1 MRLGL
6 IAIAA
11 VAVGAAVLTGDS
23 VPKWT
28 GLDKAFYL
36 SEPEANFI
44 RPGLQL
50 RIVSAEIAAD
60 GTVRTRFKIT
70 DRAGQPLDRLGIE
83 TPGVV
88 ATSFLIGV
96 IPAGQ
101 MQYTSYITRTQT
113 SPITGKSA
121 IQAAADTGGRYE
133 KVGDGEYTYTF
144 GTRAPQGHDR
154 TATHSVG
161 IYSSRNLTEFELGTQ
176 YADEVFNFVPGGGA
190 LRNVRN
196 IVKTETCN
204 KCHDPISAHGGA
216 RRKME
221 LCNICHTPQ
230 TTDPDTG
237 NTVDMPVMVHKIHM
251 GQNLPSVVAGGK
263 YQIIGFNQTVFDF
276 SGVGFPSD
284 VRECQ
289 VCHDS
294 GSVSADI
301 PNGPGA
307 WLKPNR
313 AACGACHEKA
323 NFATGENHANLP
335 QVSDNQCSTC
345 HIPKGELD
353 FDVSILGAHQVATKS
368 ASLPGTVMQI
378 VRVEDGSAGKRPTV
392 VFSVKNKAGQPIP
405 MSEMTRMAIVLAGPT
420 SDYTTYVSE
429 DARTA
434 QVGADGNA
442 VWTMQNAIPATAK
455 GSFTVGL
462 EGYRNITLLPGT
474 TKAVTVRDA
483 ADNVVRHFSVDGSP
497 MVPRRTVVSI
507 AKCNSCHTNLSLHGG
522 NRDRIEQCVLC
533 HNPTMTD
540 TARRPAAAGPP
551 QGISFAL
558 MIHRIH
564 TGHELARPFDVYGNG
579 NVRHDYKHVLYP
591 GDQRNCSACHVN
603 GSENLPLREDLA
615 PTTDPRSLINN
626 MGPTTAACLGCH
638 DARPAAAHAAGN
650 ANAIGESCAVCH
662 GPNADF
668 AVSRS
673 HAR

>member
-1 MRLGL
+1 MRVGF
-6 IAIAA
+6 IVIAA
-11 VAVGAAVLTGDS
+11 IAVGAAVLTGDS

-44 RPGLQL
+44 RPGLTL
-50 RIVSAEIAAD
+50 KILSAEIATD
-60 GTVRTRFKIT
+60 GTIRTRFKIT

-96 IPAGQ
+96 IPNGQ

-113 SPITGKSA
+113 SPITNRSA
-121 IQAAADTGGRYE
+121 TQAAADAGGRYE

-144 GTRAPQGHDR
+144 TTRAPQGHDR
-154 TATHSVG
+154 TATHTVG

-204 KCHDPISAHGGA
+204 KCHDPLSAHGGA
-216 RRKME
+216 RRKVE

-251 GQNLPSVVAGGK
+251 GKNLPSVVAGK
-263 YQIIGFNQTVFDF
+263 PYEIIGFGQNKFDF

-313 AACGACHEKA
+313 AACGACHDNV
-323 NFATGENHANLP
+323 NFASGENHANLP

-353 FDVSILGAHQVATKS
+353 FDVSILGAHLVATKS
-368 ASLPGTVMQI
+368 ASLPGTVLQ
-378 VRVEDGSAGKRPTV
+378 VVSVEDGSAGKRPTV
-392 VFSVKNKAGQPIP
+392 VFSVKNKAGEPIP
-405 MSEMTRMAIVLAGPT
+405 PSQMTRLAIVLAGPT

-429 DARTA
+429 DVRTA

-442 VWTMQNAIPATAK
+442 VWTMQATIPATAK

-462 EGYRNITLLPGT
+462 EGYRNVTLLPGT
-474 TKAVTVRDA
+474 AKAVTVRDA

-497 MVPRRTVVSI
+497 VAPRRTVVSI
-507 AKCNSCHTNLSLHGG
+507 AKCNNCHTNLSLHGG

-533 HNPTMTD
+533 HNPATTD
-540 TARRPAAAGPP
+540 VARRPATAGPA
-551 QGISFAL
+551 QGIDFAL

-564 TGHELARPFDVYGNG
+564 TGEELSRPFDVYGNG
-579 NVRHDYKHVLYP
+579 NVRHDYKEVLYP
-591 GDQRNCSACHVN
+591 GDRRNCAACHVN
-603 GSENLPLREDLA
+603 GSENLPLREDLS
-615 PTTDPRSLINN
+615 PVTDPRGLITT
-626 MGPTTAACLGCH
+626 MGPTTAACVGCH

-668 AVSRS
+668 AVSRA

>member
-1 MRLGL
+1 MKHAL

-11 VAVGAAVLTGDS
+11 IAAGTVALTGDS
-23 VPKWT
+23 VPAWT

-36 SEPEANFI
+36 SEREANFI
-44 RPGLQL
+44 RPGLVL
-50 RIVSAEIAAD
+50 KILDAEIATD
-60 GTVRTRFKIT
+60 GTVRARFKIT
-70 DRAGQPLDRLGIE
+70 DRGNQPLDREGIV

-96 IPAGQ
+96 IPNGQ
-101 MQYTSYITRTQT
+101 MQYTSYITRIQT
-113 SPITGKSA
+113 SPITNKSA
-121 IQAAADTGGRYE
+121 TQATADAGGTYE
-133 KVGDGEYTYTF
+133 KLADGEYRYTF
-144 GTRAPQGHDR
+144 RAKAPQGYDR

-161 IYSSRNLTEFELGTQ
+161 IYSSRNLNEFELGTQ
-176 YADEVFNFVPGGGA
+176 YADEVFNFVPAGGT

-204 KCHDPISAHGGA
+204 KCHDPLQAHGGA

-230 TTDPDTG
+230 TTDPDSG

-251 GQNLPSVVAGGK
+251 GKNLPSVIAGQK

-276 SGVGFPSD
+276 SGVGFPSE

-323 NFATGENHANLP
+323 NFATGEGHANLP
-335 QVSDNQCSTC
+335 QVSDNQCSNC

-353 FDVSILGAHQVATKS
+353 FDVSILGSHQVPTES
-368 ASLPGTVMQI
+368 ASLPGTVFSI
-378 VRVEDGSAGKRPTV
+378 VRVEDGSAGKRPVV
-392 VFSVKNKAGQPIP
+392 VFNVKNKKGEPIP
-405 MSEMTRMAIVLAGPT
+405 LSEMTRLALVMAGPT
-420 SDYTTYVSE
+420 NDYTNMVSE
-429 DARTA
+429 DARAA
-434 QVGADGNA
+434 QVGTDGNA
-442 VWTMQNAIPATAK
+442 VWTMTNTIPATAK
-455 GSFTVGL
+455 GSFTIGI
-462 EGYRNITLLPGT
+462 EGYRNVTLLPGT

-483 ADNVVRHFSVDGSP
+483 GDNVVRHFSVDGSP
-497 MVPRRTVVSI
+497 VQPRRVVVSI
-507 AKCNSCHTNLSLHGG
+507 AKCNSCHTKLSLHGG

-533 HNPTMTD
+533 HNPAATD
-540 TARRPAAAGPP
+540 VARRPASAGPA
-551 QGISFAL
+551 QSIEFAL

-564 TGHELARPFDVYGNG
+564 SGEELSREFAVYGNG
-579 NVRHDYKHVLYP
+579 NVRHDYNEVLFP
-591 GDQRNCSACHVN
+591 GDRRNCSACHVN
-603 GSENLPLREDLA
+603 GSENLPLREDLVNV
-615 PTTDPRSLINN
+615 TDPRGLVSP
-626 MGPTTAACLGCH
+626 MGPATAACTGCH
-638 DARPAAAHAAGN
+638 DTRAAASHALTN
-650 ANAIGESCAVCH
+650 TNAIGESCAVCH

-668 AVSRS
+668 AVSKA